1 MKTLVRHIDLLLR
14 DNDCVI
20 LPGFGGFI
28 AQTIPA
34 YYVKEEQL
42 YYPPSRSISFNAA
55 ITINDGVLAQ
65 SYMKSYSVDY
75 ARANYMID
83 VAMDQLRD
91 VLDEEGI
98 VTLPRIGTLKQDIHQ
113 SIQFIPETS
122 GVASPQHFGL
132 GAFAIKDLA
141 LLLAADG
148 AQRTSS
154 IITQTEKTIDLHIH
168 KRTIQQILS
177 TAAIFLL
184 LLMVSMP
191 IGFNKPTDIASLR
204 LKEIVNTTIAT
215 PQKETIENPTTID
228 TVNIAITIAEEPIA
242 VAPLAL
248 ENTQENV
255 TEDSIAT
262 PIQMAAEP
270 TIAETITPSSPAPVL
285 NNIEKTY
292 HIIVASLPNRRGAE
306 ETLNQYMSKGYTN
319 VSLVEK
325 DDRIRISLMQ
335 FTDKDKANEYLKTLR
350 LNENF
355 QNAWLLA
362 VRD

>member
-91 VLDEEGI
+91 ALDEEGI

-113 SIQFIPETS
+113 SIQFIPEIS
-122 GVASPQHFGL
+122 GIASPQHFGL
-132 GAFAIKDLA
+132 GAFTIKDLA

-148 AQRTSS
+148 VQRTSP

-168 KRTIQQILS
+168 KKTIQQILS

-228 TVNIAITIAEEPIA
+228 TVNIPITIAEEPIA

-335 FTDKDKANEYLKTLR
+335 FTDKNEANEYLKTLR

>member
-1 MKTLVRHIDLLLR
+1 MKTLARHIDLLLR

-28 AQTIPA
+28 AQTVPA

-83 VAMDQLRD
+83 VAIEQLRD
-91 VLDEEGI
+91 ALDEEGT
-98 VTLPRIGTLKQDIHQ
+98 VTLPRIGTLKQDIYQ
-113 SIQFIPETS
+113 SIQFIPEAS
-122 GVASPQHFGL
+122 GIASPQHFGL
-132 GAFAIKDLA
+132 GAFAIKELA

-148 AQRTSS
+148 VQRTSP

-168 KRTIQQILS
+168 KRALRQMLS

-184 LLMVSMP
+184 LLMVSLP

-204 LKEIVNTTIAT
+204 LTEIVNTSAAI
-215 PQKETIENPTTID
+215 QQEETTENAIVTD
-228 TVNIAITIAEEPIA
+228 TSNIAITIAEEPTA
-242 VAPLAL
+242 VVPAAL
-248 ENTQENV
+248 ENTSDTTV
-255 TEDSIAT
+255 EDSIAT
-262 PIQMAAEP
+262 SIQVVPEP
-270 TIAETITPSSPAPVL
+270 TVAEVIVPSTLVPVL
-285 NNIEKTY
+285 NNTGKTY

-306 ETLNQYMSKGYTN
+306 ETLNLYMSKGYTN

-335 FTDKDKANEYLKTLR
+335 FTDKNEANEYLKELR
-350 LNENF
+350 QNENF